1 MAPLPSGKRPGI
13 AARVR
18 IQVLYF
24 AVLRERL
31 RTDGET
37 LDLGELATV
46 GAARAAV
53 AAAHPEIAPL
63 LGQVRSAVNREMVG
77 NEHTLCDGDELA
89 LIPPVAGGAD
99 GPPGTAGAD
108 RKIAVLA
115 TPLSLDE
122 VVRAVSG
129 PGQGGIVT
137 FTGTVRR
144 QGQQP
149 NVVRLEYEAYVPMAE
164 EVLTRIAAEL
174 EAEWPG
180 TRVAIHHRTGALAV
194 GEIAVVIAASAP
206 HRAEAFDACRAA
218 IERLKQRAPIW
229 KKEIG
234 EDGSTWVG
242 LGP

>member
-1 MAPLPSGKRPGI
+1 V
-13 AARVR
+13 RV
-18 IQVLYF
+18 QVLYF

-31 RTDGET
+31 RRDGEP
-37 LDLGELATV
+37 LDLPPAATV
-46 GAARAAV
+46 GAARAAL
-53 AAAHPEIAPL
+53 AEAHPELAGL
-63 LGQVRSAVNREMVG
+63 LPQVRSAVNQQMVG
-77 NEHTLCDGDELA
+77 DAHTLCEGDELA
-89 LIPPVAGGAD
+89 LIPPVAGGA
-99 GPPGTAGAD
+99 A
-108 RKIAVLA
+108 RKIAVLP

-122 VVRAVSG
+122 VVACVSG
-129 PGQGGIVT
+129 AEQGGIVT

-164 EVLTRIAAEL
+164 QVLAAIAGEI

-180 TRVAIHHRTGALAV
+180 TRVAIHHRTGNLAV
-194 GEIAVVIAASAP
+194 GEVAVVIAASAP

>member
-1 MAPLPSGKRPGI
+1 VGTRLNEERGPGI
-13 AARVR
+13 AACVH

-24 AVLRERL
+24 AVLRERVG
-31 RTDGET
+31 RDSESI
-37 LDLGELATV
+37 ELSPTSTV
-46 GAARAAV
+46 GEARAAL
-53 AAAHPEIAPL
+53 AAANPAIAPL
-63 LGQVRSAVNREMVG
+63 LPQVRSAVNREMVG
-77 NEHTLCDGDELA
+77 DSHTLCDGDELA
-89 LIPPVAGGAD
+89 LIPPVAGGA
-99 GPPGTAGAD
+99 A
-108 RKIAVLA
+108 RKIAVLG

-122 VVRAVSG
+122 VVAAVTG
-129 PGQGGIVT
+129 PAQGGIVT

-164 EVLTRIAAEL
+164 EVLAAIAAEI
-174 EAEWPG
+174 EREWPG
-180 TRVAIHHRTGALAV
+180 TALAIHHRTGALAV
-194 GEIAVVIAASAP
+194 GDVAVVIAASAP